1 MVCVRNPQIEKRRKI
16 AVILGVPL
24 LVIHI
29 IINTYSLRHCKHS
42 LPSLSIPIRPETINL
57 ISDSSIII
65 MAKFSFLALAA
76 AASASAVGAVLT
88 KNIKLGNRN
97 LRRGDP
103 ATEALLKKAVP
114 YKRNDGQSRS
124 NNSVSRHLEENNN
137 EIDGSYYIQFSECMD
152 VKLYD
157 EDLFGEN
164 TINYVKNGQIIAAK
178 SYVLFHV
185 CQENSCYLESDDD
198 LYLVDLATYL
208 VNIAQYY
215 ANKRTDYC
223 EQCQEYEDYCN
234 PQQEEEAAAEEEE
247 NNAEAENA
255 EQEPE
260 EEGGQE
266 GEGEYRKEIAYE
278 IAENRKPQSYLIY
291 PKERDRMWP
300 KERDKRRMEVCVC

>member
-1 MVCVRNPQIEKRRKI
+1 MV
-16 AVILGVPL
+16 
-24 LVIHI
+24 
-29 IINTYSLRHCKHS
+29 
-42 LPSLSIPIRPETINL
+42 
-57 ISDSSIII
+57 
-65 MAKFSFLALAA
+65 KFSFLALAA
-76 AASASAVGAVLT
+76 SATTIIGAAPAPAARAVVK

-114 YKRNDGQSRS
+114 YKRNGGYISK
-124 NNSVSRHLEENNN
+124 NNSVSRHLEDNNN

-157 EDLFGEN
+157 EDLFNEN

-185 CQENSCYLESDDD
+185 CQQNSCYLESDED

-223 EQCQEYEDYCN
+223 GQCQEYADSCN
-234 PQQEEEAAAEEEE
+234 PEQEEEAAAEDEE
-247 NNAEAENA
+247 NNAEE
-255 EQEPE
+255 EPE
-260 EEGGQE
+260 EQGEQEGGEE
-266 GEGEYRKEIAYE
+266 GE
-278 IAENRKPQSYLIY
+278 
-291 PKERDRMWP
+291 
-300 KERDKRRMEVCVC
+300 